1 MEHIT
6 SFLAWQET
14 FKGQAMVDAMRDHI
28 DIPVTFV
35 TLYLTLIFYIPSRV
49 SKPVNCKTSFA
60 IWNLL
65 LTVFSILGS
74 IHTVPVLVGTIWKH
88 GLRYSACAEVEGFYF
103 NGAVGFWV
111 CLFILSKIP
120 ELMDTV
126 FLVVQKKDVIFLHWF
141 HHVTVMLYCW
151 HAYTVKISSGLWFA
165 TMNYC
170 VHSIMY
176 FYYFLMAIGARG
188 LVKPIAPLITSLQIL
203 QMIVGMAVTLATFIW
218 RQDSEGCRVD
228 PANSRMGLA
237 MYTSY
242 FVLFAILFKK
252 LYLTPKKPKTSTNSG
267 KPVQSSIAAASPTS
281 ATSQKDSICNVEGV
295 DGAGHFVDYESSK
308 KKQ

>member
-1 MEHIT
+1 MEHLIQ
-6 SFLAWQET
+6 FNQWQES
-14 FKGQAMVDAMRDHI
+14 FKAQPVIDFMRDHI
-28 DIPVTFV
+28 DIPVVFV
-35 TLYLTLIFYIPSRV
+35 TLYLTLIFYVPTII
-49 SKPVNCKTSFA
+49 SKPVSCKTFFA
-60 IWNLL
+60 VWNLL
-65 LTVFSILGS
+65 LAAFSIVGS
-74 IHTVPVLVGTIWKH
+74 IHTVPVLASTVWNH
-88 GLRYSACAEVEGFYF
+88 GLRYSACADASYYF
-103 NGAVGFWV
+103 DGSVGLWV

-126 FLVVQKKDVIFLHWF
+126 FLVIQKKDVIFLHWF

-151 HAYTVKISSGLWFA
+151 HAYTVTISSGLWFA

-203 QMIVGMAVTLATFIW
+203 QMVVGMAVTASTFIW
-218 RQDSEGCRVD
+218 RQDSEGCKVD

-252 LYLTPKKPKTSTNSG
+252 LYLTSKKG
-267 KPVQSSIAAASPTS
+267 KSQTS
-281 ATSQKDSICNVEGV
+281 ANAKGSPAGSPASAQKDSICNVEGV
-295 DGAGHFVDYESSK
+295 DSAGHFVDYNDK
-308 KKQ
+308 KAGKKQ